1 LKCTDCFRISFN
13 WVNIAP
19 LFDLGSSGT
28 VLKHA
33 GLVLIVGLLSITP
46 VAQAGNPLT
55 SHQSWALEYASV
67 VGTSYYAE
75 PFPADY
81 RFERTLQAVL
91 IAESSL
97 CRHKQ
102 GIDHRAYGCGQLHPT
117 AAQVVDDAPVS
128 ARALKHDDALN
139 IRLAARYL
147 SYCLQ
152 QMPTWERGVVCYN
165 KGPNHTRA
173 MSDVQVETDS
183 YLDTVRRRMREADR
197 LTASND

>member
-1 LKCTDCFRISFN
+1 M
-13 WVNIAP
+13 A
-19 LFDLGSSGT
+19 
-28 VLKHA
+28 
-33 GLVLIVGLLSITP
+33 
-46 VAQAGNPLT
+46 VASVARAGNPLT

-67 VGTSYYAE
+67 VGTSYYAD

-97 CRHKQ
+97 CRHKY
-102 GIDHRAYGCGQLHPT
+102 GIDHRAYGCGQLHP
-117 AAQVVDDAPVS
+117 AAAHVVDDTSVS
-128 ARALKHDDALN
+128 VRTLKRDDALN

-152 QMPTWERGVVCYN
+152 QMPSWERGVVCYN

-173 MSDVQVETDS
+173 MSDQQVATDS
-183 YLDTVRRRMREADR
+183 YLDTVRRRMREADQ

>member
-1 LKCTDCFRISFN
+1 
-13 WVNIAP
+13 VP
-19 LFDLGSSGT
+19 PFDPDSGA
-28 VLKHA
+28 VLKKT
-33 GLVLIVGLLSITP
+33 GLVFMVSLLTVSP
-46 VAQAGNPLT
+46 LALAGSPLT

-67 VGTSYYAE
+67 VGTSYFAD

-81 RFERTLQAVL
+81 RYERTLQAAL

-97 CRHKQ
+97 CRHKR
-102 GIDHRAYGCGQLHPT
+102 GIDYWAYGCGQLHP
-117 AAQVVDDAPVS
+117 AAAHVVDDTPVS
-128 ARALKHDDALN
+128 TRTLKRDDAFN

-152 QMPTWERGVVCYN
+152 QMSSWERGVVCYK

-173 MSDVQVETDS
+173 MSDTQVAADD
-183 YLDTVRRRMREADR
+183 YLDTVLRRMRESDQ